1 MYFIIGVTHMLGL
14 KHMKLTLLHV
24 KTVEYE
30 QFHLGHSNESKIN
43 CNLLNVWLNF
53 FIKNFLTLIFKKLE

>member
-1 MYFIIGVTHMLGL
+1 MLGL